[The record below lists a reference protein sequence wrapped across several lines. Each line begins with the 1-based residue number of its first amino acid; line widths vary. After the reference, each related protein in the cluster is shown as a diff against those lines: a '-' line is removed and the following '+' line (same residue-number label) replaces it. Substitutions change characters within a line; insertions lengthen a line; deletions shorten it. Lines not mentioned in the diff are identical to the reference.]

1 MREDGALSLAE
12 ESQAGLLSTLVGDGR
27 PLLGL
32 FAAGL
37 IVSGLFALFLSATVT
52 FLPQDIAF
60 LGMDPKALCALHQC
74 RIVHFLFHDRVSFG
88 GTLIAVGILYLWLIA
103 FPLKRGEEWGWWTLA
118 LSSTIGFASFLCC
131 LIYKYLDTW
140 HATAS
145 LALLP
150 LYVFGLWCT
159 RSLLPAPRSGIRSL
173 WQTDVPL
180 RLKTKEGFGRFC
192 LLFVGAGMVLAGCVI
207 MILGST
213 IVFVPQDIT
222 YFGFTPAQ
230 LNAINPRL
238 IPLIAHDRAGFGG
251 GLAATGLCVF
261 FVMRNARLSRALWQA
276 VLLAGLVGFGCAIG
290 IHYPMGYVSASH
302 LAPAWTGALIYIVGV
317 VCTRPASQKVPAG
330 DPVLMAEV
338 E

>member
-1 MREDGALSLAE
+1 MRDDDGLAPAAE
-12 ESQAGLLSTLVGDGR
+12 LQVGLLPPLVGDGR

-32 FAAGL
+32 FAVGL
-37 IVSGLFALFLSATVT
+37 VVSGLFALFLSATGT
-52 FLPQDIAF
+52 FLPQDVAF
-60 LGMDPKALCALHQC
+60 LGMDPKALCALHEC
-74 RIVHFLFHDRVSFG
+74 RIVHFIFHDRVSFG

-103 FPLKRGEEWGWWTLA
+103 FPLKRGEEWAWWTLA

-140 HATAS
+140 HGTAS

-150 LYVFGLWCT
+150 LYIFGLWCT
-159 RSLLPAPRSGIRSL
+159 RSLLPTPHSGIRSL
-173 WQTDVPL
+173 WQNDLPL
-180 RLKTKEGFGRFC
+180 RLKAREGFGRFC

-222 YFGFTPAQ
+222 YFAFTPTQ

-251 GLAATGLCVF
+251 GLAACGLCVF
-261 FVMRNARLSRALWQA
+261 FVVKNARMTRALWQA
-276 VLLAGLVGFGCAIG
+276 VLLAGLTGFGCAIG
-290 IHYPMGYVSASH
+290 IHYPMGYMSVSH
-302 LAPAWTGALIYIVGV
+302 LAPAWAGAIVYLVGV
-317 VCTRPASQKVPAG
+317 VCTRPALREVPES
-330 DPVLMAEV
+330 DPVLLAEA